1 MLEKQVCGQT
11 VGERKMNLR
20 DLEIVYDNCLD
31 ELNKNFND
39 GVILNEL
46 WKCRVQVDKK
56 EVIEIIKETRD
67 LMFPNYFGNGKSDIY
82 SKKSEL
88 HQLYSRL
95 NRQVRIA
102 LESSLKQGASVIE
115 EMSNRICLEFIKEI
129 PKIQK
134 LLLKD
139 AEATYFGDPAVSCIE
154 EIIISYPGFWA
165 TMVYRIAHILY
176 PKVPILP
183 RIMSEYAHSR
193 TGVDINPGA
202 QIGECFFVDH
212 GTGVVI
218 GETSIIGNNVKIYQ
232 GVTLGA
238 LSTRKGYELKN
249 IKRHPTI
256 EDDVVIY
263 SGASILGG
271 DTVIGS
277 GTVISGNAF
286 VTTSVPP
293 GSKI

>member
-1 MLEKQVCGQT
+1 
-11 VGERKMNLR
+11 MNLQE
-20 DLEIVYDNCLD
+20 LEIVYDNCLD
-31 ELNKNFND
+31 ELNESFKN
-39 GVILNEL
+39 GVISNEL
-46 WKCRVQVDKK
+46 WEYRVQVDKN

-67 LMFPNYFGNGKSDIY
+67 LMFPNYFRNRNLDIY

-102 LESSLKQGASVIE
+102 LENDLKQDASVIE
-115 EMSNRICLEFIKEI
+115 EMSNSICLEFVKEI

-139 AEATYFGDPAVSCIE
+139 AEATFFGDPAVSCVE

-165 TMVYRIAHILY
+165 TMVYRIAHVLY
-176 PKVPILP
+176 SKVSILP
-183 RIMSEYAHSR
+183 RIMCEYAHSR
-193 TGVDINPGA
+193 TGIDINPGA
-202 QIGECFFVDH
+202 QIGEYFFIDH

-238 LSTRKGYELKN
+238 LSTRKGCELKN
-249 IKRHPTI
+249 VKRHPTI
-256 EDDVVIY
+256 EDNVVIY

-293 GSKI
+293 ESKI